1 MELIAEKRE
10 KLGKASKSLKKTGFM
25 PGVIFGKGLE
35 SQSITV
41 SQAAVEKAYNE
52 GGETTLIDIK
62 IGKDTEKV
70 LFKEMQEDPLTG
82 KIIHA
87 GFYKPNLKEK
97 TEAQVPVEVIGE
109 ENNEFLKNGEAI
121 VLILT
126 NEIAVEALPMDLPH
140 TFEIDVSNMLVGDS
154 VTASQLSYDTSKVSL
169 VDLEPGDM
177 VIKIDKIEEQVE
189 EEVAVSE
196 EEALEKIEAT
206 EETAAEEGEDG
217 DGEQKKEKKEEK

>member
-10 KLGKASKSLKKTGFM
+10 KLGKASKSLKKSGSM
-25 PGVIFGKGLE
+25 PAVIFGKGLE

>member
-10 KLGKASKSLKKTGFM
+10 KLGKASKSLNKKGFM
-25 PGVIFGKGLE
+25 PAVIFGKGLE

-41 SQAAVEKAYNE
+41 SQVEVEKAYNA

-62 IGKDTEKV
+62 IGNETEKV

-82 KIIHA
+82 KIIHV
-87 GFYKPNLKEK
+87 GFYKPNLTEK

-109 ENNEFLKNGEAI
+109 ENNEFLKAGGAI
-121 VLILT
+121 VLVLA

-140 TFEIDVSNMLVGDS
+140 AFVVDVSTMQIGDV
-154 VTASQLSYDTSKVSL
+154 VTAGQLSYDTSKVSL

-177 VIKIDKIEEQVE
+177 VIKLDKIEEQVE
-189 EEVAVSE
+189 EEAPVSE

-206 EETAAEEGEDG
+206 EEKVAEEGEE
-217 DGEQKKEKKEEK
+217 GEEKKEKKEEK

>member
-10 KLGKASKSLKKTGFM
+10 KLGKASKSLKKTGLV
-25 PGVIFGKGLE
+25 PAVIFGKGLE

-52 GGETTLIDIK
+52 GGETTVIDIK
-62 IGKDTEKV
+62 IGNDTEKV
-70 LFKEMQEDPLTG
+70 LFKELQEDPLTG

-109 ENNEFLKNGEAI
+109 EDNEFLKKGEAI
-121 VLILT
+121 VLILA

-140 TFEIDVSNMLVGDS
+140 AFTIDVSNMQIGDTI
-154 VTASQLSYDTSKVSL
+154 TAAQLSYDTSKVSL
-169 VDLEPGDM
+169 VDLEAEDM
-177 VIKIDKIEEQVE
+177 VIKLDKIEEQVE

-206 EETAAEEGEDG
+206 EETAAEEGEE
-217 DGEQKKEKKEEK
+217 GEEKKEKKEEK

>member
-10 KLGKASKSLKKTGFM
+10 KLGKASKSLKKSGSM
-25 PGVIFGKGLE
+25 PAVIFGKGLE

-87 GFYKPNLKEK
+87 GFYKPNLEEK

>member
-10 KLGKASKSLKKTGFM
+10 KLGKASKSLKKNGFM
-25 PGVIFGKGLE
+25 PAVIFGKGLE
-35 SQSITV
+35 SQAITV
-41 SQAAVEKAYNE
+41 SQAEIEKAYNE

-62 IGKDTEKV
+62 VGKDTEKV
-70 LFKEMQEDPLTG
+70 LFKELQEDPLTG

-121 VLILT
+121 VLMLT

-140 TFEIDVSNMLVGDS
+140 AFTIDVSNMQVGDT
-154 VTASQLSYDTSKVSL
+154 VTAAQLSYDTSKVSL
-169 VDLEPGDM
+169 VDLEAEDM
-177 VIKIDKIEEQVE
+177 VIKLDKIEEQVE
-189 EEVAVSE
+189 EEVAVTE

-206 EETAAEEGEDG
+206 EETAAEEGEE
-217 DGEQKKEKKEEK
+217 GEEKKEKKEEK

>member
-10 KLGKASKSLKKTGFM
+10 KLGKASKSLKKNGFM
-25 PGVIFGKGLE
+25 PAVIFGKGLE
-35 SQSITV
+35 SRAITV
-41 SQAAVEKAYNE
+41 SQAEIEKAYNE

-62 IGKDTEKV
+62 VGKDTEKV
-70 LFKEMQEDPLTG
+70 LFKELQEDPLTG

-121 VLILT
+121 VLMLT

-140 TFEIDVSNMLVGDS
+140 AFTIDVSNMQVGDT
-154 VTASQLSYDTSKVSL
+154 VTAAQLSYDTSKVSL
-169 VDLEPGDM
+169 VDLEAEDM
-177 VIKIDKIEEQVE
+177 VIKLDKIEEQVE
-189 EEVAVSE
+189 EEVAVTE

-206 EETAAEEGEDG
+206 EETAAEEGEE
-217 DGEQKKEKKEEK
+217 GEEKKEKKEEK

>member
-1 MELIAEKRE
+1 
-10 KLGKASKSLKKTGFM
+10 M
-25 PGVIFGKGLE
+25 PAVIFGKGLE

-41 SQAAVEKAYNE
+41 PQVDVEKAYNS

-62 IGKDTEKV
+62 IGNQTEKV
-70 LFKEMQEDPLTG
+70 LFKEVQEDPLSG
-82 KIIHA
+82 KIIHV

-109 ENNEFLKNGEAI
+109 ENNEFLKKGEAI
-121 VLILT
+121 VLILA

-140 TFEIDVSNMLVGDS
+140 AFTIDVSNMQIGDT
-154 VTASQLSYDTSKVSL
+154 VTAAQLSYDTSKVSL
-169 VDLEPGDM
+169 VDLEAEDM
-177 VIKIDKIEEQVE
+177 VIKLDKIEEQVE

-206 EETAAEEGEDG
+206 EETAAEEGEE
-217 DGEQKKEKKEEK
+217 GEEKKEKKEEK

>member
-10 KLGKASKSLKKTGFM
+10 KLGKASKSLKKTGFI

-35 SQSITV
+35 SISITLTQV
-41 SQAAVEKAYNE
+41 DVEKAYNE

-62 IGKDTEKV
+62 MNGDSHKV
-70 LFKEMQEDPLTG
+70 LFKELQEDPISG

-109 ENNEFLKNGEAI
+109 ENNEFVKNGEAM
-121 VLILT
+121 VLVLA

-140 TFEIDVSNMLVGDS
+140 AFEVDVSNLQIGEA
-154 VTASQLSYDTSKVSL
+154 VTASQLNYDSAKVEL
-169 VDLEPGDM
+169 VDLDPEDM
-177 VIKIDKIEEQVE
+177 VVKLDKIEEQVE
-189 EEVAVSE
+189 EAEVTE

-206 EETAAEEGEDG
+206 EETE
-217 DGEQKKEKKEEK
+217 EEKEATEEK

>member
-10 KLGKASKSLKKTGFM
+10 KLGKASKSLKKSGFM
-25 PGVIFGKGLE
+25 PAVIFGKGLK
-35 SQSITV
+35 SQAITV
-41 SQAAVEKAYNE
+41 SQTEVEKAYNE

-140 TFEIDVSNMLVGDS
+140 AFEIDVSNMQVGD
-154 VTASQLSYDTSKVSL
+154 VVLASQLSYDTSKVGL

-177 VIKIDKIEEQVE
+177 VIKLDKIEEQVE
-189 EEVAVSE
+189 EEVVVSE

-206 EETAAEEGEDG
+206 EETAVEEEEG
-217 DGEQKKEKKEEK
+217 GEEKKEKKEEK

>member
-10 KLGKASKSLKKTGFM
+10 KLGKASKSLKKKGFM
-25 PGVIFGKGLE
+25 PAVIFGKGLE

-41 SQAAVEKAYNE
+41 PQVDVEKAYNS

-62 IGKDTEKV
+62 IGNQTEKV
-70 LFKEMQEDPLTG
+70 LFKEVQEDPLSG
-82 KIIHA
+82 KIIHV

-109 ENNEFLKNGEAI
+109 ENNEFLKKGEAI
-121 VLILT
+121 VLILA

-140 TFEIDVSNMLVGDS
+140 AFTIDVSNMQIGDT
-154 VTASQLSYDTSKVSL
+154 VTAAQLSYDTSKVSL
-169 VDLEPGDM
+169 VDLEAEDM
-177 VIKIDKIEEQVE
+177 VIKLDKIEEQVE

-206 EETAAEEGEDG
+206 EETAAEEGEE
-217 DGEQKKEKKEEK
+217 GEEKKEKKEEK